1 MNMFS
6 LLLAITQDD
15 VFKSISQNV
24 SGEGDSGEGGGKIFL
39 AVILVA
45 IAIILLLS
53 LLSLRR
59 KREALPKAVH
69 HPGKLLKEMLKQIPL
84 KPAELRQLKAL
95 AEAEKEAG
103 SPIESPLVFI
113 LCPSALARAM
123 RSPNVKVDRKVL
135 AGLARK
141 MGLVAA
147 KPVKSKA

>member
-1 MNMFS
+1 MLS

-39 AVILVA
+39 AVILGAV
-45 IAIILLLS
+45 AIILLLS

-59 KREALPKAVH
+59 KREAVPKAIN

-84 KPAELRQLKAL
+84 KPSELRQLKVL
-95 AEAEKEAG
+95 TEAEKQAD
-103 SPIESPLVFI
+103 SPIQSPLVFI
-113 LCPSALARAM
+113 LCPSALAHAI
-123 RSPNVKVDRKVL
+123 RSPKVKVDRKVL

-141 MGLVAA
+141 MGLVTA
-147 KPVKSKA
+147 SKK